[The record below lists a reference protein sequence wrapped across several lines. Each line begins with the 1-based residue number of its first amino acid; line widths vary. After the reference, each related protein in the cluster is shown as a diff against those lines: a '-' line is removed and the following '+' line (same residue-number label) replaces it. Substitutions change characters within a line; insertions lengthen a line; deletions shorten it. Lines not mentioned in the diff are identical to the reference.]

1 MSPHTRL
8 RSIEESAAPLTVA
21 DAIAQSLAQWRVGAL
36 YGVSGANIE
45 HLHDA
50 VHRYAESGLVS
61 VAARSES
68 GAAFMADA
76 HARNHNT
83 LGVCCSTSGGGM
95 MNLAVGVA
103 ESYQEGIPVLAIV
116 GQIPRPFEGIGGFQ
130 DSSGIGRTVNAEAMW
145 RAIAKEVRVVRSADS
160 LWEDLRACVT
170 AAMTGRRG
178 PAVLLIPRDV
188 FAEEVQERPS
198 DWPQALEECAR
209 PRATPEDALSAIEVA
224 LRRAKRPVIIA
235 GPDLR
240 PGKARQTL
248 IAYARRTQ
256 IPVVTTLSDINAFP
270 ASDPLFLGAIG
281 TAGHPSAHRYLNE
294 EADLLLVA
302 GTRLELM
309 HRMPIL
315 RGLERAQV
323 IFVDD
328 DTELSQRT
336 LPDALCISADIGQT
350 FQALLERRPHWHLG
364 QGRPKG
370 YKVERFLPQLAT
382 PVPRK
387 ESDQL
392 NGAGTLLQSRAIQ
405 LLESALPE
413 RGQLIFDAGNCA
425 ASALHYL
432 TPSRGTR
439 TSIALGMGG
448 MGYAIPAAIG
458 AQLGAA
464 EGSRTTVICG
474 DGAFLLLGMEVHTA
488 VDLGLPILFVVFNN
502 GGHGMCV
509 TRQQLYFESR
519 IECSRYE
526 SASIATLARGF
537 GSPERLWVGSA
548 ETEVE
553 LQDHLSALETWNWRG
568 PALLELVLHHE
579 EVPPFTPFLDADA
592 PIGQLDRALSPPL
605 ASRKACAA

>member
-1 MSPHTRL
+1 MKRINRL
-8 RSIEESAAPLTVA
+8 RALPQAPAPVTVA
-21 DAIAQSLAQWRVGAL
+21 DAIAQSLAEWRVGAL

-50 VHRYAESGLVS
+50 VHRCSDAGLVS

-95 MNLAVGVA
+95 MNLAVGIA

-145 RAIAKEVRVVRSADS
+145 GAISKEVRVVRSGAT
-160 LWEDLRACVT
+160 LWEDLRAAVE
-170 AAMTGRRG
+170 AALSGRRG

-188 FAEEVQERPS
+188 FADEVPARPD
-198 DWPQALEECAR
+198 DWPSSLSAIAPPVLPALSHIEAI
-209 PRATPEDALSAIEVA
+209 EDAL
-224 LRRAKRPVIIA
+224 RDAKRPLIIA
-235 GPDLR
+235 GPDVR
-240 PGKARQTL
+240 PGAARQWLSTF
-248 IAYARRTQ
+248 AKRTQ
-256 IPVVTTLSDINAFP
+256 VPVVTTLSDVNVFP
-270 ASDPLFLGAIG
+270 AQDPLYLGTIG
-281 TAGHPSAHRYLNE
+281 TAGHPSAHRYINE
-294 EADLLLVA
+294 EADLLLVV

-309 HRMPIL
+309 LRMPIMSA
-315 RGLERAQV
+315 LEKARV
-323 IFVDD
+323 IIVDD
-328 DTELSQRT
+328 EVELSQRSVPRAQC
-336 LPDALCISADIGQT
+336 LNVDIEAL
-350 FQALLERRPHWHLG
+350 FKALLERRDGAPLG
-364 QGRPKG
+364 AGRPSN
-370 YKVERFLPQLAT
+370 YRLERFLPRLAT
-382 PVPRK
+382 PVART
-387 ESDQL
+387 EGDTL
-392 NGAGTLLQSRAIQ
+392 NGDATLLQSRAIQ
-405 LLESALPE
+405 LLEGALPE
-413 RGQLIFDAGNCA
+413 QGQLIFDAGNCA

-432 TPSRGTR
+432 TPPRGTR

-448 MGYAIPAAIG
+448 MGYAIPAAVG
-458 AQLGAA
+458 AQLGAK
-464 EGSRTTVICG
+464 ERTKTTVICG

-526 SASIATLARGF
+526 AASIATLARGF

-548 ETEVE
+548 ETELE
-553 LQDHLSALETWNWRG
+553 LQTQLSALETWNWRG
-568 PALLELVLHHE
+568 PALLELILPHE
-579 EVPPFTPFLDADA
+579 EIPPFTPFLDADA
-592 PIGQLDRALSPPL
+592 PVGQLDPSMPSPL
-605 ASRKACAA
+605 ATRQACAA